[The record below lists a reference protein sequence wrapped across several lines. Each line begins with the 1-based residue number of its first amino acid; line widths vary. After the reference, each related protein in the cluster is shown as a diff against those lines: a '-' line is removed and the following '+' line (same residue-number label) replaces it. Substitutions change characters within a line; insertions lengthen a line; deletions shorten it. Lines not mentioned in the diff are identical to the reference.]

1 VFGFLCSVL
10 GNEGSGF
17 RVQGLRLRVSGSGFR
32 IQDSRFIT
40 FRVYKVG
47 LGFNLTSD
55 REPITG
61 LWVQDLGFRV

>member
-32 IQDSRFIT
+32 IPEFIT
-40 FRVYKVG
+40 FRVYNVD

-55 REPITG
+55 REPITD
-61 LWVQDLGFRV
+61 LWVLDLGFRV